1 MRKIQKT
8 ERTMQGNEN
17 EVKPIQIQEGMVMQN
32 SNKSKRKIA
41 LITGVSGGMGLAA
54 AKRLIR
60 DGYQVF
66 GLDRKAPPKQIRGLC
81 FVEADLTAASDV
93 QRAYEAIA
101 SKTSKLDCIVHF
113 AGIYDLNSLVEMS
126 ENDFIRIFNI
136 NLFANFRVNKTFL
149 PLLKK
154 GGRILITTSELAP
167 LSPLPFTGIYAISK
181 TALEH
186 YAVSLRRELQLLG
199 IRVIILRPG
208 AVDTGLLNVSTD
220 RLSAFSKNTSLYP
233 HNAERFRSIVDR
245 VEARKIAAA
254 KIAELTSRVLSAK
267 NPRLVYQI
275 NRNPLLLLMNILP
288 EKGQDLILREIL
300 RR

>member
-1 MRKIQKT
+1 
-8 ERTMQGNEN
+8 
-17 EVKPIQIQEGMVMQN
+17 MQN